1 MYEVA
6 MFFSITSSI
15 LFCIY
20 LLMCIFGTAPKQS
33 SQTWFDIKPT
43 IEIRGR
49 VVTRTVTF
57 TTMNENLDNDLQTYT
72 MPTLIEQVKR

>member
-6 MFFSITSSI
+6 MFFSIVSSV

-33 SQTWFDIKPT
+33 NQIWFDNKPT
-43 IEIRGR
+43 IEIRGQI
-49 VVTRTVTF
+49 VTRTI
-57 TTMNENLDNDLQTYT
+57 TYT
-72 MPTLIEQVKR
+72 AGNVDNASPVYTMHRTIEHR

>member
-6 MFFSITSSI
+6 MFFSIVSSI

-33 SQTWFDIKPT
+33 NQIWFDNKPT

-57 TTMNENLDNDLQTYT
+57 TTMNETVDNDLQTYT

>member
-6 MFFSITSSI
+6 LFFSITSSI

-20 LLMCIFGTAPKQS
+20 LLMCIFGTAGNTHATHQE
-33 SQTWFDIKPT
+33 PT
-43 IEIRGR
+43 ITITGR
-49 VVTRTVTF
+49 IVTKTVTF
-57 TTMNENLDNDLQTYT
+57 TTVDNDLQTYT

>member
-6 MFFSITSSI
+6 MFFSIVSSV
-15 LFCIY
+15 LLCIY
-20 LLMCIFGTAPKQS
+20 LLMCIFGTAPGSRQS
-33 SQTWFDIKPT
+33 EPV

-57 TTMNENLDNDLQTYT
+57 TTMNENFVDNEIPVYT
-72 MPTLIEQVKR
+72 MHRTIEHR

>member
-20 LLMCIFGTAPKQS
+20 LLMCIFGTALGSRQQEQQPI
-33 SQTWFDIKPT
+33 F
-43 IEIRGR
+43 EILSYG
-49 VVTRTVTF
+49 
-57 TTMNENLDNDLQTYT
+57 
-72 MPTLIEQVKR
+72 

>member
-6 MFFSITSSI
+6 MFFSIVSSV

-20 LLMCIFGTAPKQS
+20 LLMCIFGTEPKQS
-33 SQTWFDIKPT
+33 NQIWLDNQPT

-57 TTMNENLDNDLQTYT
+57 TTMNENFVDNEIPVYT
-72 MPTLIEQVKR
+72 MHRTIEHR

>member
-6 MFFSITSSI
+6 LFFSIVSSV

-20 LLMCIFGTAPKQS
+20 LLMAIFGTATGKS
-33 SQTWFDIKPT
+33 SEQPIF
-43 IEIRGR
+43 EIRGR
-49 VVTRTVTF
+49 VITRTVTF
-57 TTMNENLDNDLQTYT
+57 TTTNENLDNDLQTYT

>member
-20 LLMCIFGTAPKQS
+20 LLMCIFGTAPGSRQS
-33 SQTWFDIKPT
+33 AQQPIF
-43 IEIRGR
+43 EIRGR

-57 TTMNENLDNDLQTYT
+57 TNIVDNDLQTYT

>member
-6 MFFSITSSI
+6 LFFSIVSSV

-33 SQTWFDIKPT
+33 NQIWFDNKPT

-57 TTMNENLDNDLQTYT
+57 TNVVDNDLQTYT

>member
-20 LLMCIFGTAPKQS
+20 LLMCIFGTAPGSRQS
-33 SQTWFDIKPT
+33 AQQPIF
-43 IEIRGR
+43 EIRGR

>member
-6 MFFSITSSI
+6 MFFSIVSSV

-20 LLMCIFGTAPKQS
+20 LLMCIFGTACRSGQ
-33 SQTWFDIKPT
+33 QPT

-49 VVTRTVTF
+49 IVTRTVTF
-57 TTMNENLDNDLQTYT
+57 ANTVDNDLQTYT

>member
-20 LLMCIFGTAPKQS
+20 LLMCIFGTAPGSRQ
-33 SQTWFDIKPT
+33 QQQQPIF
-43 IEIRGR
+43 EIRGR

-57 TTMNENLDNDLQTYT
+57 TNIVDNDLQTYT

>member
-33 SQTWFDIKPT
+33 NQTWFDIKPT

>member
-6 MFFSITSSI
+6 MFFSIVLSV

-20 LLMCIFGTAPKQS
+20 LLMCIFGTAPGSRQS
-33 SQTWFDIKPT
+33 EPV

-49 VVTRTVTF
+49 IITRTVTF
-57 TTMNENLDNDLQTYT
+57 TTQNSVDNEIPVYT
-72 MPTLIEQVKR
+72 MPPAIKHR